1 MSAGRI
7 NRCFV
12 SIVKKR
18 YVQRT
23 SLKKVLSFFFC
34 GPCAVCVKTS
44 VRSHSAQILRSGIKP
59 PGDRSLRNWSWNVIC
74 CHRTKLFSRMPVNH
88 HGHFCPQAPQTS
100 YRLVLLQ
107 DKGQSSG
114 SQLVPPN
121 PEALGGP
128 GLRMR
133 ISWTWTS
140 SLFELTNLTWNLN
153 LRT

>member
-1 MSAGRI
+1 MNHSKRMKLWKNKWNSDEDVIGQDQQMFRFHCA
-7 NRCFV
+7 
-12 SIVKKR
+12 KR

-44 VRSHSAQILRSGIKP
+44 VRSHSVQILRSGIKP

-74 CHRTKLFSRMPVNH
+74 CHRTKLFSLMPVNH

-128 GLRMR
+128 GLQMR
-133 ISWTWTS
+133 I
-140 SLFELTNLTWNLN
+140 
-153 LRT
+153 